1 MPIVLNQIKLPIE
14 ENESSLSIHAARA
27 LAVPAK
33 AILGLR
39 VVRISLDARKKDAIS
54 FNYTLEVTLSPQ
66 DEARLAKKGFALAQP
81 LKLGEPIFGTKP
93 LDKPIIVVGLGP
105 AGLFAAYTLAKY
117 GYKPIVLERGKCV
130 DDRRRDVETFWR
142 TGKLNTES
150 NVMFGEG
157 GAGTFSD
164 GKLTTRIKDPR
175 AHKVIELLHRFGA
188 PKEITVMAK
197 PHIGTDRLIETVR
210 NMRKKIAALGGEVRF
225 EAKLSGIER
234 EGDRIAAAIVQTP
247 QGEERI
253 ECSALILA
261 AGQGGRDTYE
271 LLLNA
276 GVELVPKPFA
286 AGVRIEHP
294 REMIDRA
301 QYGKHMDNQR
311 LGAAEYQLTSQQG
324 DRGVYTFCMCPGGV
338 VVASSSGEEQVVVNG
353 MSYYARNGENS
364 NAAVVVQVGEKD
376 YPAGPLGGLDFRE
389 RLEKAAFI
397 AGGAACTV
405 GALNGKGSAFAS
417 VKPTYRPGVKVADMH
432 SVLPDF
438 MYEGIRLGLKDFGRR
453 LKGYDMEDAVITAVE
468 SRTSSPVRIPRTET
482 GVATRMAGLYPVG
495 EGAGYAGG
503 IVSAAVD
510 GMKAAEH
517 IMAIYKGV

>member
-175 AHKVIELLHRFGA
+175 AH
-188 PKEITVMAK
+188 
-197 PHIGTDRLIETVR
+197 
-210 NMRKKIAALGGEVRF
+210 
-225 EAKLSGIER
+225 
-234 EGDRIAAAIVQTP
+234 
-247 QGEERI
+247 
-253 ECSALILA
+253 
-261 AGQGGRDTYE
+261 
-271 LLLNA
+271 
-276 GVELVPKPFA
+276 
-286 AGVRIEHP
+286 
-294 REMIDRA
+294 
-301 QYGKHMDNQR
+301 
-311 LGAAEYQLTSQQG
+311 
-324 DRGVYTFCMCPGGV
+324 
-338 VVASSSGEEQVVVNG
+338 
-353 MSYYARNGENS
+353 
-364 NAAVVVQVGEKD
+364 
-376 YPAGPLGGLDFRE
+376 
-389 RLEKAAFI
+389 
-397 AGGAACTV
+397 
-405 GALNGKGSAFAS
+405 
-417 VKPTYRPGVKVADMH
+417 
-432 SVLPDF
+432 
-438 MYEGIRLGLKDFGRR
+438 
-453 LKGYDMEDAVITAVE
+453 
-468 SRTSSPVRIPRTET
+468 
-482 GVATRMAGLYPVG
+482 
-495 EGAGYAGG
+495 
-503 IVSAAVD
+503 
-510 GMKAAEH
+510 
-517 IMAIYKGV
+517 